1 MSISNG
7 FNNPAAVNVTDEE
20 SHGGARIK
28 VIGVGGGGTNAV
40 NRMIQAGVGGIEY
53 IVANTDTQALRESQA
68 NIRIQL
74 GRGITRGLGAGA
86 NPDVGRTAALEAA
99 EAVIECLEGADMVFV
114 TAGLGGGTGSGA
126 APVIASLASELGA
139 LTVAVVTQP
148 FEFEGRRRMKQADR
162 GWSDLKATADTVI
175 TIPNQKLLQTVHR
188 RLPLTEAFRE
198 ADDVLKQ
205 AIQGISDLVNIPG
218 LINLDFADVKAVMQE
233 MGMALMATGEA
244 EGNGRS
250 LNATLKA
257 IHSPLLDETS
267 LKGALGVLINVT
279 GGTDLTLHEV
289 SEASMVICEEADP
302 NANIIF
308 GAVID
313 PAMEGRVRITL
324 IATGFNHSSRQSG
337 VNNRN
342 TASKSSAQSSA
353 QQSLLANE
361 TEVARTDDLDN
372 PDVPAYLRAALASD
386 NGRKT

>member
-1 MSISNG
+1 MSNSTNV
-7 FNNPAAVNVTDEE
+7 NNPAAVNVTDDD

-40 NRMIQAGVGGIEY
+40 NRMIEAGVGGIEY

-74 GRGITRGLGAGA
+74 GRGVTRGLGAGA
-86 NPDVGRTAALEAA
+86 NPEVGRTAALEAT
-99 EAVIECLEGADMVFV
+99 EALIECLEGADMVFV

-139 LTVAVVTQP
+139 LTVAVVTKP

-162 GWSDLKATADTVI
+162 GWYDLKAAADTVI
-175 TIPNQKLLQTVHR
+175 TIPNQKLLQTVHQ
-188 RLPLTEAFRE
+188 RLPLNEAFRE

-205 AIQGISDLVNIPG
+205 AIQGISDLVNVPG
-218 LINLDFADVKAVMQE
+218 LINLDFADVKAVMRE

-244 EGNGRS
+244 EGNGRA

-289 SEASMVICEEADP
+289 SEASMVICEEADT

-324 IATGFNHSSRQSG
+324 IATGFNHSARQRG
-337 VNNRN
+337 VNDRN
-342 TASKSSAQSSA
+342 TSSKSST
-353 QQSLLANE
+353 QQSLLVDE

-386 NGRKT
+386 TGRKA

>member
-1 MSISNG
+1 MSISKG
-7 FNNPAAVNVTDEE
+7 FNNSNAIYVTDDD

-74 GRGITRGLGAGA
+74 GRGVTRGLGAGA
-86 NPDVGRTAALEAA
+86 NPDVGRTAALEAT
-99 EAVIECLEGADMVFV
+99 EALIECLEGADMVFV
-114 TAGLGGGTGSGA
+114 TAGLGGGNGSGA

-139 LTVAVVTQP
+139 LTVAVVTKP
-148 FEFEGRRRMKQADR
+148 FEFEGRRRMKQADC
-162 GWSDLKATADTVI
+162 GWADLKAAADTVI
-175 TIPNQKLLQTVHR
+175 TIPNQKLLQTVSQ

-205 AIQGISDLVNIPG
+205 AIQGISDLVNVPG

-244 EGNGRS
+244 EGNGRL
-250 LNATLKA
+250 LNATLQA

-289 SEASMVICEEADP
+289 SEASMLICEEADA

-313 PAMEGRVRITL
+313 PAMQGRVRITL
-324 IATGFNHSSRQSG
+324 IATGFNQSARQRG

-342 TASKSSAQSSA
+342 AASKTSA
-353 QQSLLANE
+353 QQSLLADE
-361 TEVARTDDLDN
+361 TEIARTDDLDN

-386 NGRKT
+386 PGRKA